1 MTFLDLVAGD
11 HVFLDANTLVY
22 HFGPHPTFGAACNGL
37 LYRIENQE
45 PVAFTS
51 TYVHVIRISPVL
63 IAAAAAVSQRN
74 GLLCSDA
81 LIVSIMEAS
90 GLTKLASADTD
101 FDRVPGLTP
110 YAPT

>member
-1 MTFLDLVAGD
+1 VLSIA
-11 HVFLDANTLVY
+11 
-22 HFGPHPTFGAACNGL
+22 
-37 LYRIENQE
+37 
-45 PVAFTS
+45 
-51 TYVHVIRISPVL
+51 PVL

-90 GLTKLASADTD
+90 GLAKLASADTD
-101 FDRVPGLTP
+101 FDGVPGLTR